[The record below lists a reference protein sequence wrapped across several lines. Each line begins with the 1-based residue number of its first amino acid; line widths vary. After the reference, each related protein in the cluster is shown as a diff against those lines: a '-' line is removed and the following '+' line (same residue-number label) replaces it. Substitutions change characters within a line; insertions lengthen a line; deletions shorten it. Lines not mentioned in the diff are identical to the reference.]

1 MNHCLYPQ
9 PILLY
14 LSAETD
20 FCQFFLLVRGF
31 DAKKEGMK
39 NLQIFPT
46 CEECTAKG
54 HPIFKDL
61 SPDEL
66 NSLNFDKVCSL
77 YKRGSVIYHEGNRI
91 NGYYCV
97 NSGIVK
103 MYKTGIDG
111 KEQIIRFAKKG
122 DIMGYRS
129 VLSKELA
136 CTTAKTIE
144 DAVLCFIPSDS
155 LFDLIKTNSDFAM
168 SLMQLTCKELGE
180 ANNYI
185 TDIAQK
191 TVRERLAEIL
201 LLLKDKFDLDEN
213 QVLKISLTR
222 EELANLVGTATESV
236 IRLLSEFKSDHLIE
250 LQGRKI
256 KIINLTGLH
265 KVANL

>member
-1 MNHCLYPQ
+1 
-9 PILLY
+9 
-14 LSAETD
+14 
-20 FCQFFLLVRGF
+20 
-31 DAKKEGMK
+31 MK
-39 NLQIFPT
+39 NLQNFPA
-46 CEECTAKG
+46 CEECIATD

-61 SPDEL
+61 TPDEL
-66 NSLNFDKVCSL
+66 NSLNFDKGCSS
-77 YKRGSVIYHEGNRI
+77 YKRGNVIYHEGNRI

-111 KEQIIRFAKKG
+111 KEQIIRFAKRG
-122 DIMGYRS
+122 DIIGYRS

-136 CTTAKTIE
+136 CTTAKIIE

-155 LFDLIKTNSDFAM
+155 LFDLIKNNSAFSM
-168 SLMQLTCKELGE
+168 NLMQLTCKELGE

-185 TDIAQK
+185 IDIAQK

-201 LLLKDKFDLDEN
+201 LLLKDEFDLDEN

-236 IRLLSEFKSDHLIE
+236 IRLLSEFKTDKMIE

-256 KIINLTGLH
+256 RILNLPALN